1 MQLQIHSETDR
12 LEAVV
17 VHTPGQEVSLVNPEI
32 KEDLL
37 FDDIIFEEDA
47 RAEHLDMLSIFRAA
61 LPSGGQVYEILDLA
75 AESLQQHN
83 AKEWFVDGLISI
95 VPEENLLPIREE
107 LGRSAEDE
115 LLRFVVQ
122 GKSPTGVHFTLP
134 PVPNLLFT
142 RDLGAVIGD
151 RIILTRMAE
160 PARKREALIM
170 ELVVKFHPL
179 FQELQPQVIQVPE
192 GHSIEGGDIL
202 MARPDT
208 VLIGISQR
216 TTFGGLMSVANQL
229 LHGDVEH
236 VIAVDIPKK
245 RSSMHLDTIFTF
257 ADHTECVVFD
267 PVINA
272 PTEQVVLLTRAGG
285 EESTENIDLEVMPS
299 LKKALEELTEQSFTF
314 IPCGGKDLTN
324 QFREQWTDG
333 ANLFALAPGVVVG
346 YERNTHTFREM
357 EEYGYRRMN
366 QFEFIEEFTQKPFDP
381 VEQGKLTIS
390 FQGHELC
397 RGRGGA
403 RCMTMPLRRNRSTH
417 G

>member
-17 VHTPGQEVSLVNPEI
+17 VHTPGHEVSLVNPEI
-32 KEDLL
+32 KEELL
-37 FDDIIFEEDA
+37 FDDIIYEEDA

-61 LPSGGQVYEILDLA
+61 LPDGGRVYEILDLA
-75 AESLQQHN
+75 TEALQHEG
-83 AKEWFVDGLISI
+83 AKEWFIDGLISI
-95 VPEENLLPIREE
+95 EPEENLLSIRDD
-107 LGRSAEDE
+107 LGKAVEGE
-115 LLRFVVQ
+115 LLRFVVE
-122 GKSPTGVHFTLP
+122 GRSPAGIQFALP

-170 ELVVKFHPL
+170 ELVTKYHPL
-179 FQELQPQVIQVPE
+179 FSDIQKQIIQVPE

-229 LHGDVEH
+229 LHGEVEH

-314 IPCGGKDLTN
+314 IPCGGKDVTN

-357 EEYGYRRMN
+357 AEHGYRLMN
-366 QFEFIEEFTQKPFDP
+366 QFEFIEEFTQKSFDP
-381 VEQGKLTIS
+381 AEQGKLAIS

-403 RCMTMPLRRNRSTH
+403 RCMTMPLRRSMH